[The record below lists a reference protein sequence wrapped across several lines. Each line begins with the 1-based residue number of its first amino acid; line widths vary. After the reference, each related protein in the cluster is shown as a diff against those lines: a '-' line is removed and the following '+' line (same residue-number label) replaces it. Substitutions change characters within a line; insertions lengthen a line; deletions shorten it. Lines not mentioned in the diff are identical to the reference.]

1 MSSKQRTV
9 NFIYTKTN
17 NFGLAKD
24 VQVLT
29 KLFHDVGGFTCA
41 TLDPHEPPK
50 SCDIQVHCEV
60 PVYANIPWASV
71 NVFLVNAEY
80 YSPEAFDPYL
90 SAFDFVIVRD
100 EATAKLFSGR
110 PNVLHMPFLTLEA
123 PKGTKT
129 AKCPP
134 AGWLYIIGGSP
145 RKFAAAKAFVPLVR
159 EYDQPVVIYTSRTDY
174 AKKLKALI
182 TPGARVTVNEEM
194 LDATEVAFLQKNFA
208 GHIVLSE
215 AEGFSHAAA
224 EARAHGAVQFAT
236 RCPVLLETAA
246 STTVFGG
253 DAAQLVDGQ
262 RFYTVDCSTISR
274 ADWTTAQIALATH
287 TAAKRAAAKAA
298 EEVRINTTKT
308 KWYDAIRSCRE
319 LLEARL
325 TETGIRHLPPVL
337 LPDSCPNIS
346 IVTPT
351 YNRRKFIDLAFHN
364 LMWSDYPIDKIEW
377 VVVEDSD
384 DNDKSSS
391 DKISAFAARCPKLT
405 LNYIPLP
412 KKVSVAEKR
421 NIGCERATRDII
433 VFMDDD
439 DHYPQTSLRRR
450 VAWLLSPWAKSHKKN
465 VVGCTMIAM
474 YDLIRGTSAVNIPPW
489 NLPLGQRVSEASL
502 TFYKSFWE
510 ERGFRSADQI
520 AEGESWLAGREEQML
535 EIPPQQILVAM
546 SHGGNISSRRM
557 PDDAKPCCFW
567 GFSPEFLKLLHG
579 MAGMAVEFND
589 LKDDGG
595 AGGGGKRPAGRGAKK

>member
-1 MSSKQRTV
+1 M
-9 NFIYTKTN
+9 
-17 NFGLAKD
+17 
-24 VQVLT
+24 LT

-50 SCDIQVHCEV
+50 SCDIQIHCEV
-60 PVYANIPWASV
+60 PVYANIPWATV

-80 YSPEAFDPYL
+80 YNAEGFDPYL
-90 SAFDFVIVRD
+90 KAFDFVIVRD
-100 EATAKLFSGR
+100 QKTAELFSGH
-110 PNVLHMPFLTLEA
+110 PNVLHMPFLTLE
-123 PKGTKT
+123 P
-129 AKCPP
+129 AKDIKVAKKAL
-134 AGWLYIIGGSP
+134 AGWLYVIGGSP
-145 RKFAAAKAFVPLVR
+145 RKFAAARAFVPLVR

-174 AKKLKALI
+174 ARQLKALVA
-182 TPGARVTVNEEM
+182 PGAPVTINEDM
-194 LDATEVAFLQKNFA
+194 LDATEVAFLQKNFS

-224 EARAHGAVQFAT
+224 EARIHGAVQFAT
-236 RCPVLLETAA
+236 RCPVLLETAVA
-246 STTVFGG
+246 TIFGG
-253 DAAQLVDGQ
+253 DAAQCDGQ
-262 RFYTVDCSTISR
+262 RFYKVDCSTIRR
-274 ADWTTAQIALATH
+274 ADWTTAQIALANH
-287 TAAKRAAAKAA
+287 TAARSAAAKLQ
-298 EEVRINTTKT
+298 EEVRRNDSKA
-308 KWYDAIRSCRE
+308 KWYDAIRNCRTIVE
-319 LLEARL
+319 ERL
-325 TETGIRHLPPVL
+325 AAAGVRHLPPIL
-337 LPDSCPNIS
+337 TPDNCPNIS

-391 DKISAFAARCPKLT
+391 DKISAFASRCPKLT
-405 LNYIPLP
+405 MNYIPLP

-421 NIGCERATRDII
+421 NIGCERATHDII

-450 VAWLLSPWAKSHKKN
+450 VAWLLSPWAKEHNKR

-502 TFYKSFWE
+502 AFYKSFWE
-510 ERGFRSADQI
+510 ERRFRAVDQI
-520 AEGESWLAGREEQML
+520 AEGESWLAGREGEML

-557 PDDAKPCCFW
+557 PDDAKPSCFW

-589 LKDDGG
+589 LKDDG
-595 AGGGGKRPAGRGAKK
+595 AGGGGKRSAGRSASKKR